1 MIVPTLSF
9 AATALKTDEEK
20 LSYTLGT
27 QVGKLLQQQ
36 KVSYSMKALYAGLED
51 SLSGK
56 KLRLTASQ
64 MKTSLDSLRKVQENK
79 KKSESQSNLKK
90 GVAFLSRN
98 AKKKGVT
105 SLATGV
111 QYKVLKK
118 GDGKTHPTVNSTVE
132 VHYEGK
138 LINGTVFDSSYKRGK
153 TISFPLKGVIKGWTT
168 TIPKMTK
175 GATWILYIPASMA
188 YGERGAGASIGPNE
202 TLIFKVELIN
212 IK

>member
-1 MIVPTLSF
+1 
-9 AATALKTDEEK
+9 
-20 LSYTLGT
+20 
-27 QVGKLLQQQ
+27 
-36 KVSYSMKALYAGLED
+36 MK
-51 SLSGK
+51 
-56 KLRLTASQ
+56 
-64 MKTSLDSLRKVQENK
+64 KVQEKN
-79 KKSESQSNLKK
+79 KKSESQANLKK
-90 GVAFLSRN
+90 GIAFLSRN

-118 GDGKTHPTVNSTVE
+118 GDGKTHPTIDNSVE

-138 LINGTVFDSSYKRGK
+138 LIDGTIFDSSYKRGK

-175 GATWILYIPASMA
+175 GATWVLYIPASMA